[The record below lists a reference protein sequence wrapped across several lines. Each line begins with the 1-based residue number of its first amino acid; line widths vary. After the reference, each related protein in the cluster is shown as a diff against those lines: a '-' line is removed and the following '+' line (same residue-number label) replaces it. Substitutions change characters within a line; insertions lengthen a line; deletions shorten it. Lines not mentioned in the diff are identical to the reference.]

1 VQAKVVVV
9 VVIAVERF
17 DVKFDAILE
26 VVTVV
31 RITLVPFVAFSRKYL
46 TGAEELSSVAV
57 PYPAHQHNRYSP
69 PAALTTLVPHVTVAP
84 LS

>member
-1 VQAKVVVV
+1 VQAKVVVIV
-9 VVIAVERF
+9 VVVRF
-17 DVKFDAILE
+17 DVIFDAILE

-31 RITLVPFVAFSRKYL
+31 SVTLVPFVVFSRKNL
-46 TGAEELSSVAV
+46 TGDEGLSSEAVAD
-57 PYPAHQHNRYSP
+57 PAHQHNRYSP